1 MADDLKPLLAEMK
14 RTNAGVQKLVDQGIE
29 DDTPKS
35 LLAGNIFEILNAQA
49 IFKVEKKL
57 IGEVIEKN
65 DESSNYLGTLVQPN
79 SPFVEALT
87 KFINQVR
94 NIIFK
99 IQNLSMKSMKLFID
113 QISDGTDLNLFALN
127 NIFEQQGLLIDSA
140 DRQTDMLDDAQKSES
155 RQEEK
160 DKDAKL
166 AQENRFS
173 KLSRNFTK
181 GIAGLGKKFD
191 SLTEGI
197 VGKVGLATILTFLF
211 ASFVNN
217 YRPFAEAITKVIV
230 ALGKFFKDLG
240 LVIDGEMNFGQF
252 LKENLVAIAGGFLF
266 MFRKF
271 IITKLFGGLTRRIA
285 ASIKLIG
292 KTAGSKIAMAG
303 KLFLKVLARFF
314 LLPMI
319 IFKAITGFFDG
330 YMKKIESGGTFFE
343 ALGAGFL
350 GALQNVFDF
359 LADGVMFIVDA
370 LKSLFDP
377 IIDAITGGLKSAYN
391 FFKKLVFGEDIE
403 GRYMGGPVAAGSPY
417 LVGEK
422 GPELFV
428 PGASGG
434 VVANNNM
441 GGGAPIIVN
450 NNQVNAPTSNHS
462 HQHSNISIT
471 DSQQEITGL

>member
-1 MADDLKPLLAEMK
+1 MSIFSRAAGLSYLQRLPASSVANHFIAKNIATKQPRSFSLKFKLFNGIDNIAIARQRQYHVLN
-14 RTNAGVQKLVDQGIE
+14 RTKKFH
-29 DDTPKS
+29 TS
-35 LLAGNIFEILNAQA
+35 LQMNTKKKISSIIVRNNNNSNIF
-49 IFKVEKKL
+49 K
-57 IGEVIEKN
+57 
-65 DESSNYLGTLVQPN
+65 
-79 SPFVEALT
+79 
-87 KFINQVR
+87 
-94 NIIFK
+94 
-99 IQNLSMKSMKLFID
+99 
-113 QISDGTDLNLFALN
+113 
-127 NIFEQQGLLIDSA
+127 QQGQMIDYA